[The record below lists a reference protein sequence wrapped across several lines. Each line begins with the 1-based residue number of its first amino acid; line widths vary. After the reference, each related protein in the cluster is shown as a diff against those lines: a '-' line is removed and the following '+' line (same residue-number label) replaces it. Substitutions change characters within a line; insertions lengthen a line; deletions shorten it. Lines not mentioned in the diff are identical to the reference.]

1 MDPPPPPPPAAPP
14 GAPPPSWSQPDAP
27 AWAPPPQRSSRRG
40 LWAIAI
46 AVAVLVVAAALLV
59 VGTRTGSPSSTSP
72 PAANFT
78 DPTSH
83 FSAAYRDKPVEDDQ
97 SAAVGSRNI
106 SEVLWTDAIDTN
118 TAEIVGYANFPADF
132 SIAAPNAA
140 LDGSVAGE
148 VSNIHGT
155 LVSKNFGTYQGFTS
169 VDAVISASGGYVET
183 RAILAGRTLYIVV
196 VTSTNNP
203 PELFSGF
210 ANSLHILNHS
220 A

>member
-1 MDPPPPPPPAAPP
+1 M
-14 GAPPPSWSQPDAP
+14 
-27 AWAPPPQRSSRRG
+27 
-40 LWAIAI
+40 
-46 AVAVLVVAAALLV
+46 VVVVAALFV
-59 VGTRTGSPSSTSP
+59 VGTRTGSQSSTSNS

-78 DPTSH
+78 DPTNH
-83 FSAAYRDKPVEDDQ
+83 FSAGYRDKPVEDDQ
-97 SAAVGSRNI
+97 SAPVGGRTIN
-106 SEVLWTDAIDTN
+106 ELLWTDAIDTN

-155 LVSKNFGTYQGFTS
+155 LVSKNFGTYQGFKS